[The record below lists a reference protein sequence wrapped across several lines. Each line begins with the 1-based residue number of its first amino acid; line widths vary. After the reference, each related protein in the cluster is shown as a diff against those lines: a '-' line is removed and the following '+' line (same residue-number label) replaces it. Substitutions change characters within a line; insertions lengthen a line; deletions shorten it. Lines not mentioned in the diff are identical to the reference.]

1 MCLVMVSQDS
11 EYRGLV
17 MVIQGSQYA
26 GLVKFILG
34 SGHMHSLTVSQDSVT
49 WSKLLCHSWLSWSS
63 WSNLRPL
70 ACIHLCMQL
79 APAAALSLHSAFHV
93 LLLISLSTVAAICL
107 VICVVL
113 RSASVPHAC
122 MCVLL
127 ITYLAAAWMSAQLPT
142 RVSHR
147 VTAVMPACPACK
159 AWTSTDCCVK
169 SVRCACVSIN

>member
-1 MCLVMVSQDS
+1 MPVLALCLESEYMCLVMVSQDF

-26 GLVKFILG
+26 GLVKVILG

-107 VICVVL
+107 VICVGL
-113 RSASVPHAC
+113 RSASSSSRTYVCAAHHLPSC
-122 MCVLL
+122 MATIAVHLVLL
-127 ITYLAAAWMSAQLPT
+127 G
-142 RVSHR
+142 
-147 VTAVMPACPACK
+147 CPHSYQPGCHIALLQ
-159 AWTSTDCCVK
+159 
-169 SVRCACVSIN
+169 